1 MDFATARRDSL
12 VRYLRQHVSG
22 EVRFDDT
29 SRRLYSTDASHYQI
43 QPLGVVL
50 PKTADDLTVTVQ
62 IAADLNVPITA
73 RGGGTSLS
81 GQSIG
86 PGIVIDCS
94 KYLNAVGE
102 VDVTNRRVRVQPG
115 VVLDHLNRELARYG
129 LMFGPDVATAS
140 RATLG
145 GMIGNN
151 SAGARSVIYKQT
163 VDHVRSLTA
172 VLSDGTRTEFGPLS
186 AAEYERK
193 LELRTREGDA
203 YRAAGTAVREN
214 AAEIDARY
222 PKIIRKVSG
231 YNLAG
236 SRWVRVRS
244 FRLLVGSEG
253 TLAVVAE
260 AELALVPRPK
270 HRGLLVPQFESLQ
283 AALDA
288 LHACLELGPS
298 AVELMDRMLIDL
310 ARNQRSL
317 KDTMAAVRGRPE
329 ALLMVEFSSDDA
341 ADVSYRVHELERR
354 LTGVAGLTTSV
365 PALDAATRD
374 PLWALRSSA
383 VPLLYGMP
391 GDAKPV
397 TFCEDA
403 AVSPERLPEFAARFR
418 EIFHRHG
425 TDGAFYGHA
434 SVGCLHIRPVLNIH
448 EETGVVTMRKIME
461 DVTDLV
467 LSFNGSLSGEHGDG
481 LVRSEWNRKM
491 FGPVVYEAFR
501 QVKRGF
507 DPGNVLNPGKIVDA
521 PAMEENMRV
530 PPGKMPATD
539 PPTVLD
545 YEKQGGFFRS
555 IELCNGAGVCRK
567 TQGGAMCPSYRATK
581 DEQDTTRARANALRL
596 ALTDE
601 NPPKSR
607 HAPIAQRWI
616 MEVMDL
622 CLSCKAC
629 KAECPSNVDVA
640 KLKAEFLQA
649 YYARR
654 ARPLGHLVAKHIH
667 RLSPLAARFAGTNN
681 WFARRRWVRGMMEG
695 MAGIDRRRSLPEWHR
710 DHFRKWFWSRRA
722 GGVSPPSA
730 KRVVLL
736 DDCFTTYQEPQIGRA
751 AVTLLERAGF
761 SVELANVCCGRAMLS
776 KGFLTDARKLAR
788 DGIARLDRFAS
799 AGGADSGTGAEL
811 HHGAGRRV
819 AGAGARRRREARGRR
834 CGDGRGLAG
843 PAGARQRTVA
853 RRSAACGRGATSPAL
868 SPEGTRRLE
877 GNDGRAEVGQRP
889 ERDGAGRR
897 LLRDGG
903 RVRVRE
909 GALRHQREDREPGA
923 GARGDREPGRDPD
936 RDRHLL
942 PAPDPRPHRPR
953 RASPPRST
961 RGCGRLARIALRLR
975 RRLRRILNPLDLRE
989 PPCESLPA
997 PTRSARSIAP
1007 QLPSCG
1013 CLVVWLPGLSPSG
1026 RSGAIVP
1033 AGGMIASSPPTSTS
1047 RSAPRPAESIPG
1059 GRGGAIVPGGG
1070 TTAAPSRKSTYSTPM
1085 REFMFFTAEVGRRSI
1100 ESSPSDC
1107 AETRSR

>member
-22 EVRFDDT
+22 EVRFDNT
-29 SRRLYSTDASHYQI
+29 SRGLYSTDASHYQI
-43 QPLGVVL
+43 RPLGVVL
-50 PKTADDLTVTVQ
+50 PKTIDDLTTTVQ

-102 VDVTNRRVRVQPG
+102 VDVSNRRVRVQPG
-115 VVLDHLNRELARYG
+115 VVLDQLNRVLAPHN

-151 SAGARSVIYKQT
+151 SAGARSIVYKQT
-163 VDHVRSLTA
+163 VDHVRSLSV
-172 VLSDGTRTEFGPLS
+172 VLSDGTRTDFGPLTEL
-186 AAEYERK
+186 EYERK

-203 YRAAGTAVREN
+203 YRAADVVVRDCAN
-214 AAEIDARY
+214 EIIART
-222 PKIIRKVSG
+222 PKIVRKVSG

-236 SRWVRVRS
+236 LLAQRS
-244 FRLLVGSEG
+244 LVPLLVGSEG
-253 TLAVVAE
+253 TLAVIAE
-260 AELALVPRPK
+260 AELALVPRLK
-270 HRGLLVPQFESLQ
+270 HRGLLVPQFGSLA

-288 LHACLELGPS
+288 LQACLELEPS

-341 ADVSYRVHELERR
+341 ADVSYRVHELQRR
-354 LTGVAGLTTSV
+354 LNGCAGLTASV

-403 AVSPERLPEFAARFR
+403 AVAPERLPEFAARFR

-425 TDGAFYGHA
+425 TDGTFYGHA

-448 EETGVVTMRKIME
+448 ETAGVVTMRKIME

-467 LSFNGSLSGEHGDG
+467 LEFNGSLSGEHGDG

-507 DPGNVLNPGKIVDA
+507 DPGNVLNPGKVVDA

-545 YEKQGGFFRS
+545 FSKQGGFFRS

-596 ALTDE
+596 ALTNE

-607 HAPIAQRWI
+607 HAPIGQRWI
-616 MEVMDL
+616 MDVMDL

-654 ARPLGHLVAKHIH
+654 ARPLGHLLVKHVH

-681 WFARRRWVRGMMEG
+681 WLARRPFVRRIMEG
-695 MAGIDRRRSLPEWHR
+695 YAGIDRRRCLPEWHR
-710 DHFRKWFWSRRA
+710 DHFRKWFSGRA
-722 GGVSPPSA
+722 GGINPLMQRESPHDSPA
-730 KRVVLL
+730 IRGFTPPARQVVLL
-736 DDCFTTYQEPQIGRA
+736 DDCFTTYQEPNIGRA
-751 AVTLLERAGF
+751 AVTLLERAGYT
-761 SVELANVCCGRAMLS
+761 VELANICCGRAMLS

-788 DGIARLDRFAS
+788 DGIAKLDRFAS
-799 AGGADSGTGAEL
+799 QGVPILGLEPSCILSLSDEWPEL
-811 HHGAGRRV
+811 VPGPAAKRV
-819 AGAGARRRREARGRR
+819 AAAAEMA
-834 CGDGRGLAG
+834 DGWL
-843 PAGARQRTVA
+843 ARQVSDNGLPLDISPRT
-853 RRSAACGRGATSPAL
+853 GKAL
-868 SPEGTRRLE
+868 LHPHCHQKALVGSKGTT
-877 GNDGRAEVGQRP
+877 D
-889 ERDGAGRR
+889 
-897 LLRDGG
+897 
-903 RVRVRE
+903 
-909 GALRHQREDREPGA
+909 
-923 GARGDREPGRDPD
+923 
-936 RDRHLL
+936 
-942 PAPDPRPHRPR
+942 
-953 RASPPRST
+953 
-961 RGCGRLARIALRLR
+961 ALRLVR
-975 RRLRRILNPLDLRE
+975 GLDVTVLDAGCCGMAGAFGYEKQHYDISVKIANLELIPAVSANPNATVIATGTSCRHQIRDL
-989 PPCESLPA
+989 
-997 PTRSARSIAP
+997 T
-1007 QLPSCG
+1007 
-1013 CLVVWLPGLSPSG
+1013 G
-1026 RSGAIVP
+1026 RTALHPLEVL
-1033 AGGMIASSPPTSTS
+1033 AG
-1047 RSAPRPAESIPG
+1047 
-1059 GRGGAIVPGGG
+1059 
-1070 TTAAPSRKSTYSTPM
+1070 
-1085 REFMFFTAEVGRRSI
+1085 EV
-1100 ESSPSDC
+1100 
-1107 AETRSR
+1107 